1 MTLSSIKSV
10 FSKAIPFLI
19 IPLIVISG
27 AFVFRDRSYSYI
39 IMATALFTLIL
50 FACGFEQK
58 KTGTRRLVLCASFIA
73 IASIGRVICSPLPGV
88 NPVTA
93 ITVLAAVYLGSE
105 AGFAVGAFSALT
117 SNLFAGMG
125 VWTPFQMLAWG
136 LIGTF
141 AGLLSKQLM
150 GSRVKMCVYSFFA
163 GIVYSAIMDIWTV
176 IWAYNSFNLKA
187 YLAAITTALP
197 YTAIYAVS
205 NAVFAFLLAKP
216 FSEKLGRIKIK
227 YGV

>member
-58 KTGTRRLVLCASFIA
+58 KTGTRRLVLCAAFIA

-93 ITVLAAVYLGSE
+93 ITVLAA
-105 AGFAVGAFSALT
+105 
-117 SNLFAGMG
+117 
-125 VWTPFQMLAWG
+125 
-136 LIGTF
+136 
-141 AGLLSKQLM
+141 
-150 GSRVKMCVYSFFA
+150 
-163 GIVYSAIMDIWTV
+163 
-176 IWAYNSFNLKA
+176 
-187 YLAAITTALP
+187 
-197 YTAIYAVS
+197 
-205 NAVFAFLLAKP
+205 
-216 FSEKLGRIKIK
+216 
-227 YGV
+227 